1 METYDK
7 LSKAEVRSI
16 QYDLRVLEYNP
27 GIADGQIG
35 PKTIQ
40 ALSLF
45 INDNNII
52 SDEIFSV
59 PVIKKLQSTANKK
72 LNILKNP
79 FSVQY
84 ILKSPFQI

>member
-27 GIADGQIG
+27 GIADGQIV
-35 PKTIQ
+35 PKTIR

-52 SDEIFSV
+52 DFA
-59 PVIKKLQSTANKK
+59 T
-72 LNILKNP
+72 NI
-79 FSVQY
+79 
-84 ILKSPFQI
+84 QIPNIQGACNDNGL